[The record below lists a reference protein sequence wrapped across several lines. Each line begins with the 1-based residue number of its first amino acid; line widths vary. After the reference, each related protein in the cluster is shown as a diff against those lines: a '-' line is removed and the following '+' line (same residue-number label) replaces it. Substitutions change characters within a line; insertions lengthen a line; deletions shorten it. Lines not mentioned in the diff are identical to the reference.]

1 VPKDTEPKDIKP
13 KAKHLLIG
21 STRAGSGKSSTV
33 LGLAKHLQERG
44 IQIGYGK
51 PLGTFITKDLP
62 ESVQTLEADVAF
74 ITQTLNLPQSNSR
87 PTLLN
92 LDKPTILN
100 RLLGKDTQDY
110 RASLSKYKENP
121 ESELVLVEAPA
132 NTAEGALF
140 GLSLHEMADLLEAPI
155 LLVMRFG
162 SLLVID
168 HVLAAKFRLG
178 DRLLGVVING
188 IPDDQREDAI
198 DIMQPYLESLGIPVL
213 AMMPENRI
221 LRSVSVSEL
230 VEQLNAKVLC
240 HPENINFDNVM
251 VEELKIGAMDVNSA
265 QIFFRKSYNKAV
277 ITGSNRI
284 DLQLA
289 ALETSTNC
297 LILTGPALLSG
308 DVAHRAN
315 ELGVP
320 ILSVSKDTLTTVEII
335 ESCLGQVRLHE
346 GVKVDSICAMMR
358 EYFQF
363 DRLLSILGLEPV
375 LTP

>member
-1 VPKDTEPKDIKP
+1 VPKDIEPRDIKP
-13 KAKHLLIG
+13 KVKHLLIG

-44 IQIGYGK
+44 VSIGYGK

-62 ESVQTLEADVAF
+62 ELVQTLEADVAF
-74 ITQTLNLPQSNSR
+74 ITQTLNLSPSFSR

-92 LDKPTILN
+92 LDKPTIMS
-100 RLLGKDTQDY
+100 RLLGKDTKDY
-110 RASLSKYKENP
+110 CAELSRYKEN
-121 ESELVLVEAPA
+121 SDGELVLVEAPA

-140 GLSLHEMADLLEAPI
+140 GLSLHEMSDLLEAPI

-168 HVLAAKFRLG
+168 HVIAAKYRLG

-188 IPDDQREDAI
+188 IPEDQREDAI
-198 DIMQPYLESLGIPVL
+198 AVMQPYLESLGIPVL

-230 VEQLNAKVLC
+230 IEQLGASVLC
-240 HPENINFDNVM
+240 RPENIDFDSVM
-251 VEELKIGAMDVNSA
+251 IEELKIGAMDVNSA

-297 LILTGPALLSG
+297 LILTGPALLSA
-308 DVAHRAN
+308 DVASRAN

-320 ILSVSKDTLTTVEII
+320 VLAVNKDTLTTVGII

-346 GVKVDSICAMMR
+346 GVKVNSICAMMK

-363 DRLLSILGLEPV
+363 DRLLTILGLEPV
-375 LTP
+375 LSA